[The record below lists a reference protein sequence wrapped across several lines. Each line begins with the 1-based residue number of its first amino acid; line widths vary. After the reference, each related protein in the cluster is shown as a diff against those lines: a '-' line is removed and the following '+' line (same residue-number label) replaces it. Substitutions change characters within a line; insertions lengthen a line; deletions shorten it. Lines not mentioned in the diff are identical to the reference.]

1 MLRFWEFV
9 EYIQIP
15 EEFIGISPTKAYVKP
30 TPFYGKRMYK
40 IVYLKYV
47 VNFKNRNYSIFHLNN
62 NSNSGN

>member
-9 EYIQIP
+9 ENIQIP
-15 EEFIGISPTKAYVKP
+15 EGFIRISPTKTDGKR
-30 TPFYGKRMYK
+30 TPFCEKKIYK

-62 NSNSGN
+62 NSNSGK